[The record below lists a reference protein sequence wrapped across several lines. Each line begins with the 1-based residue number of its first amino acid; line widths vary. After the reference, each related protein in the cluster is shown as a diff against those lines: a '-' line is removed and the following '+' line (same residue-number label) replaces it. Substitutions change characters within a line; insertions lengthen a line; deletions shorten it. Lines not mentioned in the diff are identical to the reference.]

1 MIHLDSEFTDR
12 RSIDRATNRT
22 LLYKRK
28 MEGGNRFAFFLVS
41 FLDETKKYKCAENFR
56 RC

>member
-28 MEGGNRFAFFLVS
+28 MEGGNRFASFLVS
-41 FLDETKKYKCAENFR
+41 FFDETKKYKCAENFR